1 MRSARRSVLLFTL
14 GASAVLT
21 AAAILGLGTD
31 RWVSSGYR
39 HQTADAETE
48 VWSVALTSG
57 RFKPIVATEAE
68 WLAAQ
73 TTTSTRLHATM
84 AAGSVQ
90 SSGATRMDLG
100 RIDLGRIDLG
110 RIDLGPLD
118 VVDVRPLPAGVDLG
132 GDGKAE
138 GAKMLVS
145 AREPATGRI
154 VRLIVDAADVGA
166 ASRVGKHD
174 GL

>member
-1 MRSARRSVLLFTL
+1 MRSARRSVLLFSL

-48 VWSVALTSG
+48 IWSGGPRSG
-57 RFKPIVATEAE
+57 GLKPVVATEAE
-68 WLAAQ
+68 WLAMQ
-73 TTTSTRLHATM
+73 STTSTRLHAAT
-84 AAGSVQ
+84 AASSVQ
-90 SSGATRMDLG
+90 SPGATRME
-100 RIDLGRIDLG
+100 LG

-166 ASRVGKHD
+166 ASRIGKHD